1 VGSGR
6 TIDWVANSS
15 VSELYLSYRSLVAW
29 EAKKELQ
36 TFSAT
41 RFASASEEKIIRDYI
56 NERENIQK
64 E

>member
-1 VGSGR
+1 
-6 TIDWVANSS
+6 
-15 VSELYLSYRSLVAW
+15 VSELYLSYRSLIAW

-41 RFASASEEKIIRDYI
+41 RFAGASEEKIIRDYI